1 MLKVGRDVRR
11 FVRSMRG
18 YYPVLSGTLPLPQ
31 VTMVKNVRRAQKCAM
46 TECPQ
51 IYNPLI
57 LKVAKRDLW
66 TYRAKLSNRQGYP
79 ETGLPLTAENSAA
92 NLFPASGERPYSKI
106 SEIAIGGAKMFYQSL
121 LKNVRRGSILYFRH
135 KWRCVWQ
142 TLWLESKS
150 AHNSVAFHDAN
161 RVCSKAVKNNNR
173 AANPPGY
180 LLSDI
185 KRRSLSSLL
194 DRIPHKKSPATRVWA
209 VELCCCG
216 ICYRKWWL
224 VSAFNERSGNSGLT
238 FTKKLAIR
246 AVWDPLEL
254 LCFFFWF
261 KVILSQ
267 HGISVLM
274 IDNLHQDFIFS
285 HKLTSCC
292 W

>member
-1 MLKVGRDVRR
+1 MADFHNTAQIICDNITYLRDTALNGGQTDHCWKWVEM
-11 FVRSMRG
+11 FGVHSLHEG

-66 TYRAKLSNRQGYP
+66 TYRSQLSNRQGYP

-121 LKNVRRGSILYFRH
+121 LKNVRRASILYFRH

-150 AHNSVAFHDAN
+150 AYNSVVFHDAN
-161 RVCSKAVKNNNR
+161 
-173 AANPPGY
+173 GY
-180 LLSDI
+180 
-185 KRRSLSSLL
+185 
-194 DRIPHKKSPATRVWA
+194 AQ
-209 VELCCCG
+209 
-216 ICYRKWWL
+216 KWW
-224 VSAFNERSGNSGLT
+224 
-238 FTKKLAIR
+238 K
-246 AVWDPLEL
+246 
-254 LCFFFWF
+254 
-261 KVILSQ
+261 Q
-267 HGISVLM
+267 
-274 IDNLHQDFIFS
+274 
-285 HKLTSCC
+285 
-292 W
+292 